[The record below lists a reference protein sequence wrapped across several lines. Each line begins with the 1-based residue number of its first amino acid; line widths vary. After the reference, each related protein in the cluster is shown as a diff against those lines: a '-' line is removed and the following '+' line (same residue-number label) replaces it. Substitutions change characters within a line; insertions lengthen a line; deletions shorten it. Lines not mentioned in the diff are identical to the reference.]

1 MLLSPPGGQVNEAL
15 LLLRES
21 RPVQGLLYSQVCLHV
36 LSTCASCA
44 DPFLLSSSPQESLGY
59 YCYLPFFTVCV
70 GTTLYVWFFL
80 PETKGKSFL
89 EISEKFVKRNF
100 GCQPYDNAWMY
111 PEEII
116 STRL

>member
-1 MLLSPPGGQVNEAL
+1 ML
-15 LLLRES
+15 
-21 RPVQGLLYSQVCLHV
+21 
-36 LSTCASCA
+36 LSTCASYA
-44 DPFLLSSSPQESLGY
+44 DPFLLSSSSSQESLGY

-70 GTTLYVWFFL
+70 GTALYVWFFL

-89 EISEKFVKRNF
+89 EISEEFIKRNF
-100 GCQPYDNAWMY
+100 GGQPCDNAWVC